1 MGPSGMLDVK
11 RIYLVASAAL
21 YSFPCDARLG
31 EYALLVKEG
40 PADKVAAIKGSDVHV
55 SVNHL
60 KDLPTSAPS
69 PFEAS

>member
-1 MGPSGMLDVK
+1 MALSGMLVAK

-40 PADKVAAIKGSDVHV
+40 PAD
-55 SVNHL
+55 
-60 KDLPTSAPS
+60 
-69 PFEAS
+69 